1 MKKQCVIVG
10 LGKYG
15 TSIAK
20 KLSDSGIEVLAID
33 SDMKIIEKVST
44 YVTKAVCLDVTSLDA
59 WNSLPIKDFDV
70 GVVCFGE
77 NVTASILSCMALRE
91 AGVKYILA
99 KAGDKLHKKVLE
111 KLDIDEVVF
120 PEEFVGELT
129 ATNILNNT
137 YGDDESEYTYNEE

>member
-33 SDMKIIEKVST
+33 NHIKVVEKVSS
-44 YVTKAVCLDVTSLDA
+44 YVTKAVAIDVTSSEA
-59 WNSLPIKDFDV
+59 WERLPIKDFDI

-77 NVTASILSCMALRE
+77 NITASILSCMALQD
-91 AGVKYILA
+91 AGVKYIVA
-99 KAGDKLHKKVLE
+99 KAGDKFHKKVLE
-111 KLDIDEVVF
+111 KLGIDEVVF
-120 PEEFVGELT
+120 PEEYVGELT
-129 ATNILNNT
+129 ARKILDDT
-137 YGDDESEYTYNEE
+137 YGSSDEE

>member
-20 KLSDSGIEVLAID
+20 KLSDSKIEVLAID
-33 SDMKIIEKVST
+33 NDIKVVEKVSS
-44 YVTKAVCLDVTSLDA
+44 YVTKAICIDVTSGEA
-59 WNSLPIKDFDV
+59 WERVPLKDFDV

-77 NVTASILSCMALRE
+77 NVTASILSCMALEE
-91 AGVKYILA
+91 AGVKYIIA
-99 KAGDKLHKKVLE
+99 KAGDKYHKKVLE
-111 KLDIDEVVF
+111 KLNISEVVF

-129 ATNILNNT
+129 AKKIL
-137 YGDDESEYTYNEE
+137 EI

>member
-33 SDMKIIEKVST
+33 NNIKVVEKVSS
-44 YVTKAVCLDVTSLDA
+44 YVTKAVAIDVTASEA
-59 WNSLPIKDFDV
+59 WERLPIKDFDI

-77 NVTASILSCMALRE
+77 NITASILSCMALQE
-91 AGVKYILA
+91 AGVKYIVA
-99 KAGDKLHKKVLE
+99 KAGDKFHKKVLE
-111 KLDIDEVVF
+111 KLGIDEVVF
-120 PEEFVGELT
+120 PEEYVGELT
-129 ATNILNNT
+129 ARKILDDT
-137 YGDDESEYTYNEE
+137 YGSSDEE